1 MKLLVRGM
9 YIHKV
14 NKWGE
19 RFLWLLNPML
29 IFLAYFNEDTKF
41 SNLIQ
46 WFGKLHPLVL
56 HFPIVLGIAIV
67 VYLVFFKE
75 KKIAPATEKLL
86 FTGNALLANLVA
98 LFGLFLSKQDA
109 YDNTILNLHKWGGV
123 AIAIMSWVF
132 IYIHSLHFNL
142 KRFLGLAY
150 LIVLLIF
157 THKGAQL
164 THGEDVLSFPKPMPV
179 QVAAHANADST
190 LTVYEKAI
198 APILEQKCIGCHG
211 PAKIKGNLQLSSPE
225 LIVKGGKNGNIL
237 SSVNNKEALL
247 MQRIHLPNTDEK
259 HMPPDGKIQLT
270 LEELTLLN
278 RWVKAGG
285 DFKKKINEMAKTDSL
300 ALLAM
305 AYKAPKKGEDNSKG
319 NAPDLKKYNSSY
331 CTVNYS
337 YYGSDEIFV
346 DFFQGAFYKTASLK
360 NLEPLKEK
368 ITSLNMQGMPLTK
381 EDIGIITSFPN
392 LRKLNLNYTK
402 LGLNDLTPLKSL
414 VKLKNISICGMELN
428 PTSLASFIDKAFFT
442 QIQIWNNKTNEKDY
456 ASLAANYK
464 KIKIIIGDN
473 LDDQMMKITSPVI
486 EQDSSIVVS
495 HLDIKLKH
503 FMKGATIRYTLDG
516 SDPDSINSPIYT
528 KKFQLVKNTVLKTK
542 AFKPGWLSSDIVQK
556 TFYKSEIH
564 PDSIYFVT
572 QPDKKYPG
580 TNGAKTLIDY
590 ELGEQNFSSGKWLA
604 YRDTTMM
611 FVINFKQAIQMHQ
624 AHFNAFVDNGAFI
637 FPILSIKIE
646 GSNDGKTF
654 KYLNE
659 AKFSSLEK
667 TDMVRENKSFSC
679 AFPEKAA
686 YKYYRFTLL
695 NLKKLPK
702 WHPGKGTHAWIFV
715 DELFLD

>member
-1 MKLLVRGM
+1 M
-9 YIHKV
+9 YISKI

-19 RFLWLLNPML
+19 SLLWLVNPLLM
-29 IFLAYFNEDTKF
+29 ILAFFNDATKF
-41 SNLIQ
+41 PKLIQ
-46 WFGKLHPLVL
+46 WLGKLHVLLL
-56 HFPIVLGIAIV
+56 HFPIVLGMAIV
-67 VYLVFFKE
+67 VYLVFFQT
-75 KKIAPATEKLL
+75 KKLNPATEKLL
-86 FTGNALLANLVA
+86 FIGNALIANLVA
-98 LFGLFLSKQDA
+98 LLGLLLSKQDA
-109 YDNTILNLHKWGGV
+109 YDISILNLHKWGGV
-123 AIAIMSWVF
+123 AIAMISWSF
-132 IYIHSLHFNL
+132 IYLPTSSLKF
-142 KRFLGLAY
+142 KKIYGIIY
-150 LIVLLIF
+150 LMVLLIF

-164 THGEDVLSFPKPMPV
+164 THGEEVLSFPKSIPAV
-179 QVAAHANADST
+179 VSDNVNADST

-198 APILEQKCIGCHG
+198 APILEQKCISCHG
-211 PAKIKGNLQLSSPE
+211 AEKVKGNLQLTSPD
-225 LIVKGGKNGNIL
+225 LIIKGGKNGNLLNSI
-237 SSVNNKEALL
+237 NNKEALL
-247 MQRIHLPNTDEK
+247 IERIHLPNTDEK

-300 ALLAM
+300 ALLAI

-319 NAPDLKKYNSSY
+319 NAPDLKAYNTSY

-368 ITSLNMQGMPLTK
+368 ITSLNMQSMPLTK
-381 EDIGIITSFPN
+381 EDLAIIISFPN

-402 LGLNDLTPLKSL
+402 LSLNDLTPLKSL
-414 VKLKNISICGMELN
+414 MKLKNISICGMELN
-428 PTSLASFIDKAFFT
+428 PTSLASFIDKAPFT
-442 QIQIWNNKTNEKDY
+442 QIQIWNNKTNEKEY
-456 ASLAANYK
+456 ASLAANNK
-464 KIKIIIGDN
+464 KIKIIVGDN

-486 EQDSSIVVS
+486 EQDSSIIVS
-495 HLDIKLKH
+495 HLDIKIKH
-503 FMKGATIRYTLDG
+503 FMKGSAIRYTLDG
-516 SDPDSINSPIYT
+516 TDPDSLTSPIYT
-528 KKFQLVKNTVLKTK
+528 KKFQLVKNSVLKTK

-564 PDSIYFVT
+564 PDSIYFIS

-580 TNGAKTLIDY
+580 VNGAKILIDY

-604 YRDTTMM
+604 YRETPMM
-611 FVINFKQAIQMHQ
+611 FVINFKQATQMHQ
-624 AHFNAFVDNGAFI
+624 AHFNAFVDNGAYI

-646 GSNDGKTF
+646 GSEDGKIF

-659 AKFSSLEK
+659 AKFPSLEK
-667 TDMVRENKSFSC
+667 TAMVRENKSFSC
-679 AFPEKAA
+679 AFPEKSA

-702 WHPGKGTHAWIFV
+702 WHAGKGTPAWIFV